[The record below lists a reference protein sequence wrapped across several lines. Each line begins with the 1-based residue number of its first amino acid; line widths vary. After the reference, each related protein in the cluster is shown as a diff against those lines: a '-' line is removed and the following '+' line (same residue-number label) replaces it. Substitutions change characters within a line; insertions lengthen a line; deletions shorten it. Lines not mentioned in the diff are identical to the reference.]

1 MIEQWLLH
9 MKPISAYIGDPK
21 EKVEEKRAW
30 WFRRTGSGKRI
41 WPGQKYVIIKR
52 YFDDTGRPPIHG
64 LSWDR
69 IYTPKE
75 YTVYLLTRDSKKKIE
90 PIGQEYTGNPY
101 SKGSGY

>member
-1 MIEQWLLH
+1 MIEHLLLH
-9 MKPISAYIGDPK
+9 MKPVSAYIGSPK
-21 EKVEEKRAW
+21 EKAEEKRAW
-30 WFRRTGSGKRI
+30 WFRRTASGKRI

-52 YFDDTGRPPIHG
+52 YFDDTGRPPIYG

-90 PIGQEYTGNPY
+90 TIGQEYTGNPY
-101 SKGSGY
+101 VGKK